1 MEKRMERVAFAKSVL
16 RLSKEELDEKF
27 CFAMDGTVIAMPPK
41 DPTERM
47 NFVRYDDE
55 YVWRKPSETFLSKL
69 GGHND
74 YPKQVPL
81 PRAIPLWGG
90 CSPKGFA
97 TVAFHAQK
105 KFNKTTWPK
114 VVQDGKLAAAIQAL
128 KPQRKTGPWEVLC
141 DNEGFLATKASTS
154 AMRAAKISMW
164 SLPSRSPDLNPV
176 ERFWGWLKKKL
187 KRMDLADA
195 MKKRPVLGK
204 TAYKVR
210 VRNILKTKKAQTM
223 AATYANSFRKACK
236 EVVKK
241 KGAATR
247 F

>member
-1 MEKRMERVAFAKSVL
+1 MQ
-16 RLSKEELDEKF
+16 
-27 CFAMDGTVIAMPPK
+27 
-41 DPTERM
+41 
-47 NFVRYDDE
+47 
-55 YVWRKPSETFLSKL
+55 
-69 GGHND
+69 H
-74 YPKQVPL
+74 
-81 PRAIPLWGG
+81 
-90 CSPKGFA
+90 
-97 TVAFHAQK
+97 
-105 KFNKTTWPK
+105 
-114 VVQDGKLAAAIQAL
+114 GKLPAAMQAL
-128 KPQRKTGPWEVLC
+128 TPQSKV
-141 DNEGFLATKASTS
+141 LATAQSTSTS
-154 AMRAAKISMW
+154 AMRSAKITMW
-164 SLPSRSPDLNPV
+164 PLPSRSPDLNPI

-210 VRNILKTKKAQTM
+210 VSNILKTKKAQAM